1 MVTVSADDLEAMIA
15 TLRAEVRDPRA
26 GLYGPGSVS
35 WKVDR
40 EAIVLLGG
48 GRAALLQLAH
58 PFVAHAIAQHSQTQH
73 DPIGRFRRTF
83 ENVFAMVFGDL
94 EHAIGSARRVHAIH
108 TKIRGAIDEHVG
120 TFARGARYQANDE
133 GALFW
138 VQATLLDT
146 SIQVYE
152 LVLGELSA
160 EDRERYYR
168 DGRRFSLLFGIPDA
182 AMPPDYPSFQAYMA
196 RMLASETITVGRPA
210 RQMRQFLF
218 QPPRRIHTPLAA
230 WYRIFTAGLMP
241 ARLRA
246 QFDLPFGPAERA
258 VFAASV
264 PALRTVHRALPK
276 RLRYFPDYVEAMRRM
291 RGQEPRDRVGRALE
305 RIALEAIR
313 PSSAVLEREKLRR
326 AG

>member
-1 MVTVSADDLEAMIA
+1 MTVSKDDLEALIA
-15 TLRAEVRDPRA
+15 ELRSEVRDPRA

-58 PFVAHAIAQHSQTQH
+58 PFVAHAIDQHSQTQH

-83 ENVFAMVFGDL
+83 QNVFAMVFGDL
-94 EHAIGSARRVHAIH
+94 EHAIESARRVHAIH
-108 TKIRGAIDEHVG
+108 TKIRGAIDENVG
-120 TFARGARYQANDE
+120 SFARGARYQANDE
-133 GALFW
+133 DALFW

-152 LVLGELSA
+152 LVLGPLSS

-168 DGRRFSLLFGIPDA
+168 DGRRFARLFGIPDA
-182 AMPPDYPSFQAYMA
+182 AMPPDYASFQKYMA

-210 RQMRQFLF
+210 LQMRQFLF

-230 WYRIFTAGLMP
+230 WYRTFTAGLMP
-241 ARLRA
+241 ERLRA
-246 QFDLPFGPAERA
+246 QFELPFGRTERA

-264 PALRTVHRALPK
+264 PALRAVHRALPR
-276 RLRYFPDYVEAMRRM
+276 RLRYFPDYVEAVRRTK
-291 RGQEPRDRVGRALE
+291 GQAPHDPVGRALE
-305 RIALEAIR
+305 RFALEAIR
-313 PSSAVLEREKLRR
+313 PGDALLARSRVRR